1 MLFQLLQIFKWIV
14 KIMKNENKPKKR
26 PVSSLENHKL
36 SKNIISWFSN
46 RNVKQRKDTRWVFSN
61 RVTSPSNDNVVFN
74 DTLNNQLA
82 LLIVSLNC
90 EQQSG
95 SPLSHS
101 ITRCKWWVVMFK
113 TYWYRLWWW
122 WWWSRFTDAY
132 LKVGFAK
139 NASQRF
145 QLILL
150 IPSFKPNWV
159 LCMTWYSQTFDF
171 SVSKPTI
178 LSIPIFLFVL
188 LSSGRY

>member
-1 MLFQLLQIFKWIV
+1 MVSSAASILHPLVRILSSPSMLFQLLQIFKWIV

-132 LKVGFAK
+132 LNVGFAK
-139 NASQRF
+139 KCIPEVSTDITDSKF
-145 QLILL
+145 QTQLGL
-150 IPSFKPNWV
+150 V
-159 LCMTWYSQTFDF
+159 HDF
-171 SVSKPTI
+171 E
-178 LSIPIFLFVL
+178 
-188 LSSGRY
+188 